1 MSPEDYVIIGK
12 QHCKFVI
19 GDYSSILSIRS
30 VLSKTRLTQY
40 LEKRRY
46 SFIMYLHRRST
57 KFFFGFQLRFGPR
70 LRLNGRSQPCFQGPT
85 LALLISGCIRVSLC
99 ERYALRTSL
108 GWQSEAGKREFAAI
122 SEPTVFRSDP
132 DFEPYI
138 HFICQKS
145 VSGPKSD
152 CLANL

>member
-1 MSPEDYVIIGK
+1 MSPEDYVIIRK

-19 GDYSSILSIRS
+19 GDYSRILSIRS

-46 SFIMYLHRRST
+46 SLPAPKIYKVLLWILAPIWVPVTSQRSISAT
-57 KFFFGFQLRFGPR
+57 FPGPR
-70 LRLNGRSQPCFQGPT
+70 LV
-85 LALLISGCIRVSLC
+85 LLISGCIRVSLC
-99 ERYALRTSL
+99 ERYALTISP
-108 GWQSEAGKREFAAI
+108 GCQSEAGKREFAAI

-138 HFICQKS
+138 HFIRQKS
-145 VSGPKSD
+145 ISRPKLD